1 MSVESQS
8 KGKVKHLKLSEF
20 PGLIKDTVLSF
31 FEKEGLFHGAALAYY
46 TLFAII
52 PLIYLSISFLGRII
66 GQDLMLDI
74 IADVLRHKVGIK
86 DIAGIMDFM
95 KELNFDQGNFF
106 MEMVSIIALIISSSA
121 FVVCL
126 KQSINDFFGLH
137 VSFAT
142 RKRRFFKTIGFR
154 LLSIVFVAI
163 LTILIIVL
171 YFAQTLLMSAS
182 DSLFA
187 SHSVV
192 NSITSNILQ
201 HGFAIF
207 SNFIIFTMVFKYV
220 HDGIVQWKL
229 AMGGALVTA
238 VMLYVGQLLIK
249 YYLFHFFFAA
259 SVGITG
265 SFFIILAWVYYSSQ
279 IIFYGAKF
287 TAEYA
292 RRIDRPIQFRH

>member
-1 MSVESQS
+1 MSPESQLP
-8 KGKVKHLKLSEF
+8 GPVKHLKLREF
-20 PGLIKDTVLSF
+20 PGLIKDTVLGF

-66 GQDLMLDI
+66 GQELMLDI
-74 IADVLRHKVGIK
+74 IADVLRHKIGIK
-86 DIAGIMDFM
+86 DISGIMDFM
-95 KELNFDQGNFF
+95 KELNFEKGNFF
-106 MEMVSIIALIISSSA
+106 MESISIIALLVSSSA

-137 VSFAT
+137 ISFST
-142 RKRRFFKTIGFR
+142 RKRKFLKTMGFR
-154 LLSIVFVAI
+154 LLSIVFVGI
-163 LTILIIVL
+163 LTVLIIVL
-171 YFAQTLLMSAS
+171 YIAQTILMSAS
-182 DSLFA
+182 DSLFESYA
-187 SHSVV
+187 VVDAITTSV
-192 NSITSNILQ
+192 LQ
-201 HGFAIF
+201 HGFAIL

-220 HDGIVQWKL
+220 HDGRVQWKL

-249 YYLFHFFFAA
+249 YYLFNFFFAA

-265 SFFIILAWVYYSSQ
+265 TFFIILAWVYYSSQ
-279 IIFYGAKF
+279 IIFYGARF

-292 RRIDRPIQFRH
+292 RRINRPIQFKE